1 MNPAGSVEWRP
12 HGHRMQLLPQK
23 ALWWSER
30 QILMVSDL
38 HLAKAE
44 HFRSKGIQIPA
55 TVDFQTLTNLTRLLD
70 EFKPQSL
77 LLLGDLFHSVPNKA
91 WDEFAR
97 WLLEERAAGLPQA
110 VLVKGNHDRSEDA
123 RYEAMGLE
131 VVSQWV
137 WDDVVCTHAPEDEVP
152 KGRIV
157 HVCGHLHPAAK
168 MRGKG
173 RQSLRLPC
181 FHQSSTGCD
190 AGTRLVLPAF
200 GAFTGMHAMEPR
212 VGAQV
217 YPIAESSVLGPFK
230 S

>member
-1 MNPAGSVEWRP
+1 MDRWGTLDR
-12 HGHRMQLLPQK
+12 
-23 ALWWSER
+23 
-30 QILMVSDL
+30 
-38 HLAKAE
+38 
-44 HFRSKGIQIPA
+44 A
-55 TVDFQTLTNLTRLLD
+55 TVLAPAIEHARDGFPVNAAYLSAVDWVRSVRSRHPRL
-70 EFKPQSL
+70 EP
-77 LLLGDLFHSVPNKA
+77 
-91 WDEFAR
+91 
-97 WLLEERAAGLPQA
+97 
-110 VLVKGNHDRSEDA
+110 
-123 RYEAMGLE
+123 
-131 VVSQWV
+131 VSQWV